1 MRSPDSSNQ
10 SWRRRDLIKLLGAT
24 AVAGPAIFRGT
35 MAKAATSKVIKIG
48 HVSSPTGVL
57 APFAQ
62 ADPFIL
68 DQMRTTLGK
77 GINNGGVGYQVQI
90 ISKDSQS
97 SITRAS
103 EVASDLILRDKVDLL
118 VSSGTAETTSA
129 VADQAEANEVPCVTG
144 MTPWQPYFF
153 GRRGTPDKTFTWTYH
168 FAFGLE
174 DIFASYLALW
184 KSVETNKIVGALF
197 PNDISGN
204 SWADAE
210 HGFPPALQK
219 AGYKLIDTGRFQPL
233 TDDYGSQISAF
244 KNAGVEIVTGTL
256 TPPDFTT
263 FWTQAAQQ
271 SFRPKVVTVG
281 KALLFPDSIAALGG
295 RADGLSCEIWWSPS
309 HPFKSGLTGQSA
321 KELCDA
327 YEHATGRTWTQTI
340 GFQHALFE
348 VAIDVLKRTKNLNE
362 PASILEAIVATD
374 YPSVVG
380 PIRWSGKPV
389 KNVSKTPLVAGQW
402 RKRGNG
408 FELVICEDTTAP
420 NIKAQDKPRLLS

>member
-1 MRSPDSSNQ
+1 M
-10 SWRRRDLIKLLGAT
+10 IKLLGAT
-24 AVAGPAIFRGT
+24 AIAGPAIFRGT
-35 MAKAATSKVIKIG
+35 KARAATSKVIKIG
-48 HVSSPTGVL
+48 HVSSPTGVF

-68 DQMRTTLGK
+68 DQMRTALGK
-77 GINNGGVGYQVQI
+77 GISNGGVGYQVQI

-97 SITRAS
+97 STTRAS

-118 VSSGTAETTSA
+118 VSSGTPETTNA

-153 GRRGTPDKTFTWTYH
+153 GRHGTPDKGFTWTYH

-184 KSVETNKIVGALF
+184 ESVETNKIVGALF
-197 PNDISGN
+197 PNDIGGN

-244 KNAGVEIVTGTL
+244 KNAGVEIVTGTV

-263 FWTQAAQQ
+263 FWNQAAQQ
-271 SFRPKVVTVG
+271 SFKPKVVTIG
-281 KALLFPDSIAALGG
+281 KALLFPDSVAALGG
-295 RADGLSCEIWWSPS
+295 RADGLSCEIWWSPN
-309 HPFKSGLTGQSA
+309 HPFKSGLTGQSS

-327 YEHATGRTWTQTI
+327 YEHSTGRVWIQSL

-348 VAIDVLKRTKNLNE
+348 VAIDVLKRTKNLDE

-374 YPSVVG
+374 YHSVVG
-380 PIRWSGKPV
+380 PIKWSGKPV

-420 NIKAQDKPRLLS
+420 NIKAQEKLRLLS

>member
-1 MRSPDSSNQ
+1 MRPPDSSNK

-24 AVAGPAIFRGT
+24 AIAGPAIFQRT
-35 MAKAATSKVIKIG
+35 MARAATSKVIKIG
-48 HVSSPTGVL
+48 HVSSPTGVF

-68 DQMRTTLGK
+68 NQMRTALGK
-77 GINNGGVGYQVQI
+77 GISNGGVGYQVQI

-97 SITRAS
+97 STTRAS
-103 EVASDLILRDKVDLL
+103 EVASDLILRDEVDLL
-118 VSSGTAETTSA
+118 VSSGTAETTNA
-129 VADQAEANEVPCVTG
+129 VADQAEANEVPCITG
-144 MTPWQPYFF
+144 MSPWQLYFF
-153 GRRGTPDKTFTWTYH
+153 GRHGTPDKGFTWTYH
-168 FAFGLE
+168 FTFGLE

-184 KSVETNKIVGALF
+184 KSVETNKVVGALF

-204 SWADAE
+204 AWADAKQ
-210 HGFPPALQK
+210 GFPPALQE

-233 TDDYGSQISAF
+233 ADDYGSQISAF

-263 FWTQAAQQ
+263 FWNQAAQQ
-271 SFRPKVVTVG
+271 SFKPKVVTIG
-281 KALLFPDSIAALGG
+281 KALLFPDSVAALGG

-327 YEHATGRTWTQTI
+327 YEHSTGRAWTQPV

-348 VAIDVLKRTKNLNE
+348 VAIDVLKRAKNLGE

-374 YPSVVG
+374 YHSIVG
-380 PIRWSGKPV
+380 PIKWSGKPV

-402 RKRGNG
+402 RKRDTG
-408 FELVICEDTTAP
+408 FELIICEDTTAP
-420 NIKAQDKPRLLS
+420 NIKAQDKLRLLR